1 MIRYKKIEWSH
12 WLKYHVIQ
20 IGRNKSKRHLLL
32 ESVRLYFVSF
42 FADHPLLPRTF
53 IVVLTTIAE
62 AAAAKKQL
70 VIIKRRP
77 YAVAAAGRKRPVISV
92 RFLPAAL
99 GPSEEGGSIAPLS
112 FTYQSILSQL
122 ENRYSLCSPLIL
134 DLPTALIEALFSTHE
149 NLWRHY
155 RSHWLAVP
163 LTFSQWGD
171 DL

>member
-1 MIRYKKIEWSH
+1 M
-12 WLKYHVIQ
+12 YHF
-20 IGRNKSKRHLLL
+20 LLTTR
-32 ESVRLYFVSF
+32 STSF
-42 FADHPLLPRTF
+42 LPRTF

-134 DLPTALIEALFSTHE
+134 DLPTALIQVLFLTHE
-149 NLWRHY
+149 KL
-155 RSHWLAVP
+155 
-163 LTFSQWGD
+163 
-171 DL
+171 